1 MHLLLL
7 ANAAF
12 GLAPAAAPPLT
23 IPPAVAGTPLEAVVK
38 NAVAALE
45 VDRDNNGRERDGSW
59 CEESAK
65 NALVQSA
72 LGLRGKKTG
81 WWLDAPRP
89 LRAVVAAGDRYEV
102 SVLCLPGG
110 TSLPGAAY
118 PAGSVIV
125 CQPLL
130 GQLTCRRVR
139 IEEHA
144 GGGEDRVQE
153 LMKRTL
159 SRGDAKPYTLFGGC
173 CHEWKGTPGV
183 ASALLHTVILP
194 PTSAFPAGSHGAIGW
209 KRPPAEGMQGDLVE
223 GAAIGAPLSD
233 LLTVESAAT
242 GAAAAARDADEPPR
256 SAQELL
262 QRLGGRVGGL
272 TPQLATIVRR
282 ALASRLLPTAL
293 TQELGISAVRGV
305 LLYGPP
311 GCGKTLLAREIAAAL
326 GAREPKIVNGP
337 EMMSK
342 YVGDSEAF
350 IRELFAEA
358 ELEQA
363 ERGAESELHV
373 IVLDE
378 LDAFCRARGTLRGDT
393 SGIRDSVVNQLLAKL
408 DGVAQLDNVLV
419 VGMTNRQELIDDAL
433 LRSGRLEVHVRVGLP
448 DGEGRQEI
456 LNIHAAHLLERGCL
470 DDLSAAA
477 IGSGALAAATP
488 AYSGADLAGLLRSA
502 SSFALER
509 YVDAAMLRG
518 WEVGGGKR
526 SGKGAFTRARLT
538 GFGGGDG
545 DGEASAPLL
554 EVRWDDVERAMRE
567 VAPTSRAGRGV
578 RGWWSRRRLRGRAEK
593 ALRAEGVVE
602 RYLRE

>member
-1 MHLLLL
+1 M
-7 ANAAF
+7 
-12 GLAPAAAPPLT
+12 
-23 IPPAVAGTPLEAVVK
+23 
-38 NAVAALE
+38 
-45 VDRDNNGRERDGSW
+45 
-59 CEESAK
+59 
-65 NALVQSA
+65 
-72 LGLRGKKTG
+72 
-81 WWLDAPRP
+81 
-89 LRAVVAAGDRYEV
+89 
-102 SVLCLPGG
+102 
-110 TSLPGAAY
+110 
-118 PAGSVIV
+118 
-125 CQPLL
+125 
-130 GQLTCRRVR
+130 
-139 IEEHA
+139 

-153 LMKRTL
+153 LEAHALARRREAVHAL
-159 SRGDAKPYTLFGGC
+159 RRLLPRVEG
-173 CHEWKGTPGV
+173 HPGV

-209 KRPPAEGMQGDLVE
+209 KRRRRRGCRATSSRARRSARRSPTYDGRVGGDGRGGGGE
-223 GAAIGAPLSD
+223 
-233 LLTVESAAT
+233 
-242 GAAAAARDADEPPR
+242 DADEPPR

-378 LDAFCRARGTLRGDT
+378 LDARRARGTLRGRHV
-393 SGIRDSVVNQLLAKL
+393 GHPRFGRQPAAAL
-408 DGVAQLDNVLV
+408 DAMQLDNVLV
-419 VGMTNRQELIDDAL
+419 VETNGKSSSTTLCPR
-433 LRSGRLEVHVRVGLP
+433 GRLEVHVRVGF

-456 LNIHAAHLLERGCL
+456 LNIHAAHPITRLPTTC
-470 DDLSAAA
+470 SAA
-477 IGSGALAAATP
+477 IGSAPAAATP
-488 AYSGADLAGLLRSA
+488 AAGADLAGLLRSA

-518 WEVGGGKR
+518 WRRAASGGQGC
-526 SGKGAFTRARLT
+526 SPAPASP
-538 GFGGGDG
+538 
-545 DGEASAPLL
+545 ASAA
-554 EVRWDDVERAMRE
+554 AM
-567 VAPTSRAGRGV
+567 ATA
-578 RGWWSRRRLRGRAEK
+578 RRRRCSSR
-593 ALRAEGVVE
+593 
-602 RYLRE
+602 